1 MRLLIYPG
9 AHSPRLTLQELR
21 REPHEAARE
30 RRAREIA
37 ERQEKGVPL
46 DDHTDWSQVDEAATA
61 LRTAVEARDT
71 RSAIEAVRALD
82 VALSRKALTPIEAYK
97 PEPIRDEVRLVIR
110 ALEHEARQQLLLAV
124 EDAAAAVD
132 AAVEAGADKA
142 RIVELDADFRR
153 QVRGFL
159 LASLVSMTVG
169 DDVVDTVGEN
179 DIAALEGAGLLFDVY
194 AGVRDYQGLSEGK
207 AGRFGRPP
215 PST

>member
-37 ERQEKGVPL
+37 ERQERGVPL
-46 DDHTDWSQVDEAATA
+46 DDHTDWSQVDEAAAA

-71 RSAIEAVRALD
+71 RSALEGVRAVD
-82 VALSRKALTPIEAYK
+82 VALSRKALVPIEAYK

-159 LASLVSMTVG
+159 LASLVSLHVG